1 MAIIVAAV
9 ATFLLGFDE
18 SLIVEGRDAGDG
30 SQNSAEA
37 AAASTIAANS
47 LEPVK
52 ELKAYVTGEAIK
64 IEEVG
69 DGVFSEKMLGDGIAT
84 IPSDEVVVS
93 PADGVICS
101 MAESKHAVGI
111 QLNNGVQLLIH
122 IGLDTVSMN
131 GTGFEVYVKEGDFVR
146 CGQKLIGFDMDEIR
160 KAGFKDTVM
169 MIVVE
174 NEKDLS
180 LDFTGYG
187 MVKAG
192 EDVLAKI
199 K

>member
-1 MAIIVAAV
+1 M
-9 ATFLLGFDE
+9 
-18 SLIVEGRDAGDG
+18 S
-30 SQNSAEA
+30 
-37 AAASTIAANS
+37 
-47 LEPVK
+47 
-52 ELKAYVTGEAIK
+52 
-64 IEEVG
+64 
-69 DGVFSEKMLGDGIAT
+69 
-84 IPSDEVVVS
+84 
-93 PADGVICS
+93 
-101 MAESKHAVGI
+101 
-111 QLNNGVQLLIH
+111 
-122 IGLDTVSMN
+122 